1 MTKAT
6 SAVSNGFHQW
16 VVPTLRLRSIR
27 NASTI
32 LLTELLKRRGPDHV
46 CFQGALPS
54 AVRTNAPP
62 SGRGVSAVATTH
74 GMGRRL
80 YLPLIAL
87 SLLVAG
93 SSACQRTCGPAVA
106 HADVDSAAAAIQSL
120 ATEWFKAIAAKDLE
134 KTLSFYAPEAQYL
147 SGGRPA
153 ASTPEE
159 RRKLWVEDYATPG
172 FSSEEA
178 TAMIEVAQSGELAYQ
193 RGTYFS
199 KAQIDQQKMN
209 VTTGKFL
216 VIWRKQSSG
225 EWKAIIDIDNAD
237 Q

>member
-1 MTKAT
+1 
-6 SAVSNGFHQW
+6 
-16 VVPTLRLRSIR
+16 
-27 NASTI
+27 
-32 LLTELLKRRGPDHV
+32 
-46 CFQGALPS
+46 
-54 AVRTNAPP
+54 
-62 SGRGVSAVATTH
+62 
-74 GMGRRL
+74 
-80 YLPLIAL
+80 
-87 SLLVAG
+87 
-93 SSACQRTCGPAVA
+93 
-106 HADVDSAAAAIQSL
+106 
-120 ATEWFKAIAAKDLE
+120 
-134 KTLSFYAPEAQYL
+134 
-147 SGGRPA
+147 
-153 ASTPEE
+153 
-159 RRKLWVEDYATPG
+159 VEDYATPG